1 MKTDITSPNILSG
14 KVVVVT
20 GGAGLLGKTFCR
32 AIAASG
38 GIAVVADIDKDRAE
52 AAADEI
58 RTECG
63 DAKGH
68 VLDITSAIA
77 INALIHTVQ
86 DTYGRIGAVVNN
98 AYPRGPNYGRKVE
111 QVEYEDFC
119 ASIDRHLGGYF
130 LVMQQFSMYF
140 TKTGCGNIIN
150 IGSIYG
156 SMAPRFEVY
165 DETPM
170 TMPVEYAAI
179 KSGVAHLSRYFAQ
192 YYKKQGIRVNTLSP
206 GGIFDHQPEHFL
218 GRYMSHSGRKGMLDG
233 SDIVGTLLFLLSDA
247 SKHVTGQEIIV
258 DDGFSL

>member
-1 MKTDITSPNILSG
+1 MKTDIAFPSNLSG

-38 GIAVVADIDKDRAE
+38 GIAVVADIDADRAE
-52 AAADEI
+52 EAADDI
-58 RTECG
+58 RADGG
-63 DAKGH
+63 DAKGQA
-68 VLDITSAIA
+68 LDITSAVA
-77 INALIHTVQ
+77 INALIDTVQ
-86 DTYGRIGAVVNN
+86 AAYGRIDAVVNN

-119 ASIDRHLGGYF
+119 ASLDLHLGGYF

-140 TKTGCGNIIN
+140 TKTGGGNIIN
-150 IGSIYG
+150 MGSIYG

-206 GGIFDHQPEHFL
+206 GGIFDHQPERFL
-218 GRYMSHSGRKGMLDG
+218 GRYVSHSGGKGMLDG

-247 SKHVTGQEIIV
+247 SKHLTGQEIIV